1 MGKNYID
8 KKLLEKVQK
17 RYEQAKK
24 SGYNNSSFWK
34 SEKDKLEKLVGKKAQ
49 KGNAIAGTSRLSKS
63 KAELVNRELA
73 IIAKS
78 KVASKYGYE
87 QARKKQ
93 RETLVNRGYVTS
105 IADAKRFQN
114 IMKSDIMKTVID
126 NLGYIGYKDALN
138 MSEDKS
144 ITVKKIEKAYDKVME
159 IAKEYELE
167 HKNDEDLNTRYMS
180 EYQKGEIFLNL
191 LKKG

>member
-24 SGYNNSSFWK
+24 SDYHNSTFWK
-34 SEKDKLEKLVGKKAQ
+34 NEKDKLEKLIGKKAQ
-49 KGNAIAGTSRLSKS
+49 KGKAIAGTSRLSKS

-73 IIAKS
+73 IMAKS

-114 IMKSDIMKTVID
+114 IMKSDIMKIVID

-159 IAKEYELE
+159 MAKEYEEE
-167 HKNDEDLNTRYMS
+167 HKNDEDLNARYMS